1 MLKFFTYVLFF
12 ALSSNL
18 ALSQSRTVN
27 SVIKQSIEDKSPRQ
41 SSSKSSEQLA
51 KDFLK
56 SVGLT
61 KGDNGDIFI
70 AVGTAYV
77 GVKKIRKSFQL
88 KRRLLVSEALL
99 NAKKDFIEFVR
110 TDMSAKDVI
119 IQPETPFTTEFDELV
134 ESTEMQVM
142 DAYDNYVAA
151 LTKVDAKSAQKIE
164 NIEYEMLA
172 KEGIVSAIAAYL
184 PGFELDTDKVDEKAK
199 KASAEIAK
207 ELKIA
212 KNELKNSQKSL
223 NKLKK
228 ELKRI
233 KGKLLK
239 ENTSIVETLS
249 QMNVVGL
256 FPIANFESWDGDQYQ
271 TTIICVWSTKEEK
284 RARAIFAGIN
294 MQFEPS
300 ELSLNDYLENQDWS
314 TSQGMRKFIDNKGNF
329 WLLSISSAM
338 VKGSSGSAMNRTK
351 GLAQTNAK
359 KQLVYSLYSDA
370 KSKEK
375 AKEKMQEVAG
385 KDENNVEVQT
395 ASNFSKELSQSFEN
409 IQIQG
414 MSEKFDAQVTHP
426 ISGQKIYLSIFGI
439 SSKSVMKAKSME
451 LSQAR
456 ATMFMDR
463 TNQKSKGVKAGI
475 NRAINDNKKDATSFN
490 QGLKEG
496 YSKANEK
503 IEAIN
508 NNKASEKISSKP
520 SKGGFQGGGTNS
532 SAFK

>member
-1 MLKFFTYVLFF
+1 MLKFFSYIIFF

-18 ALSQSRTVN
+18 AFSENKTVN
-27 SVIKQSIEDKSPRQ
+27 SIIKQAIGDKSPRQ
-41 SSSKSSEQLA
+41 SINKTSEQLA

-70 AVGTAYV
+70 AAGTAYV
-77 GVKKIRKSFQL
+77 GVPKIRKNFQL
-88 KRRLLVSEALL
+88 KRRLLVSEAML

-119 IQPETPFTTEFDELV
+119 TQPETPFTTEFDELV
-134 ESTEMQVM
+134 ENTEMQVM
-142 DAYDNYVAA
+142 DAFDNYVAA
-151 LTKVDAKSAQKIE
+151 LAKVDSAKAKKIE
-164 NIEYEMLA
+164 NIEYETIA
-172 KEGIVSAIAAYL
+172 KEGIVAAIKREL
-184 PGFELDTDKVDEKAK
+184 PDYDTEALRKKVAK
-199 KASAEIAK
+199 EDAKIAK
-207 ELKIA
+207 ELNDAITELNKSEQA
-212 KNELKNSQKSL
+212 LNKVKAELKK
-223 NKLKK
+223 
-228 ELKRI
+228 I

-239 ENTSIVETLS
+239 ENTSVVETLS

-256 FPIANFESWDGDQYQ
+256 FPIANFESWDGKQYQ
-271 TTIICVWSTKEEK
+271 TTVICVWSTKEEK
-284 RARAIFAGIN
+284 RARAIFAGQDI
-294 MQFEPS
+294 QFDPS
-300 ELSLNDYLENQDWS
+300 DLSLNDYLENEDWS
-314 TSQGMRKFIDNKGNF
+314 SSQGMRKFIDNKGNF

-338 VKGSSGSAMNRTK
+338 IKGSSGSAMNKSK
-351 GLAQTNAK
+351 GLAQNNAK

-375 AKEKMQEVAG
+375 AKEKMQELAG
-385 KDENNVEVQT
+385 KDENTVDVQT

-409 IQIQG
+409 LQIQG
-414 MSEKFDAQVTHP
+414 MSEKFDTQVTHP

-439 SSKSVMKAKSME
+439 SSKSVIKAKLME

-463 TNQKSKGVKAGI
+463 TNQKSKGVKVGI
-475 NRAINDNKKDATSFN
+475 NKAIDDNKKDPTSFN

-496 YSKANEK
+496 YSKANK
-503 IEAIN
+503 KPEAIN
-508 NNKASEKISSKP
+508 DNNTSGKSSSKP
-520 SKGGFQGGGTNS
+520 TKGGFQGGGTNS

>member
-1 MLKFFTYVLFF
+1 MIKFFTYILFF
-12 ALSSNL
+12 ALSSNM
-18 ALSQSRTVN
+18 AFSESKTIN
-27 SVIKQSIEDKSPRQ
+27 TIIKQTIENKSPRL
-41 SSSKSSEQLA
+41 SKTKSSAILA

-56 SVGLT
+56 SVGLN

-70 AVGTAYV
+70 AVGTAYIEH
-77 GVKKIRKSFQL
+77 KKFRKGFQL

-99 NAKKDFIEFVR
+99 NAKQDFIEFVR
-110 TDMSAKDVI
+110 TKMSAKDVI
-119 IQPETPFTTEFDELV
+119 TQPETPFTTEFDELV
-134 ESTEMQVM
+134 ENTEMQVM
-142 DAYDNYVAA
+142 DAFDNYVAA
-151 LTKVDAKSAQKIE
+151 LAKVDASSAKKIE
-164 NIEYEMLA
+164 NIEYEIIA
-172 KEGIVSAIAAYL
+172 KEGIIAAIKKEL
-184 PGFELDTDKVDEKAK
+184 PDLDTKTIQKKVAKADAK
-199 KASAEIAK
+199 IAK
-207 ELKIA
+207 ELNDARAELNKSEQA
-212 KNELKNSQKSL
+212 LNKVKAELKK
-223 NKLKK
+223 
-228 ELKRI
+228 I

-239 ENTSIVETLS
+239 ENTSVVETLS

-284 RARAIFAGIN
+284 RARAIFAGID
-294 MQFEPS
+294 MQFEAS
-300 ELSLNDYLENQDWS
+300 ELSLNDYLENQDWT

-359 KQLVYSLYSDA
+359 KQLVYSLYADA

-375 AKEKMQEVAG
+375 AKEKMQELAG
-385 KDENNVEVQT
+385 KDENTVDVQT

-409 IQIQG
+409 LQIQG
-414 MSEKFDAQVTHP
+414 MSDKFDTQVTHP

-439 SSKSVMKAKSME
+439 SSKSVIKAKSME

-475 NRAINDNKKDATSFN
+475 NRAINDNKKDPTSFN
-490 QGLKEG
+490 QGLKKG

-503 IEAIN
+503 PEAIN
-508 NNKASEKISSKP
+508 DNNSSVKSSSKP
-520 SKGGFQGGGTNS
+520 TKGGFQGGGTNS